1 MSIFELAILV
11 MIFLGFLGLI
21 VYAANHARSGDK

>member
-1 MSIFELAILV
+1 MSYFELAILV

-21 VYAANHARSGDK
+21 IYVAHHARSG